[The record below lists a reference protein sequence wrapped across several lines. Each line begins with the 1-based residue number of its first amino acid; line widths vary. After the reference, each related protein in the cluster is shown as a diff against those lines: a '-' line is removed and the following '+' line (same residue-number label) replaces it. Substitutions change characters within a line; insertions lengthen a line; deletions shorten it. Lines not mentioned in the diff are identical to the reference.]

1 MFYFQLLVVSVLG
14 LVLGSFMTSLT
25 YRWPLNRAISKGRS
39 ICPKCGKIISWY
51 DNIPVL
57 SYLLLKGKCRRCG
70 HNISPRYIL
79 IELTTGVLFAATFL
93 LYSNCSNFNYYFC
106 SWRFSLGNLT
116 LPFLLLNVFLL
127 ISVLVIDFEHQL
139 ILDEIVFIGF
149 VSAVIIYIL
158 SGVEIYS
165 YLLTGFGAATAL
177 LLLNIVTRGRGMG
190 LGDVKFAI
198 YGGIFFK
205 PFQGMVWLFL
215 SFIIGALIGLT
226 LILFGKSK
234 FGQKIAFGP
243 FLVISLLI
251 SLIFVNS
258 FHLF

>member
-1 MFYFQLLVVSVLG
+1 
-14 LVLGSFMTSLT
+14 
-25 YRWPLNRAISKGRS
+25 
-39 ICPKCGKIISWY
+39 
-51 DNIPVL
+51 
-57 SYLLLKGKCRRCG
+57 
-70 HNISPRYIL
+70 
-79 IELTTGVLFAATFL
+79 
-93 LYSNCSNFNYYFC
+93 
-106 SWRFSLGNLT
+106 
-116 LPFLLLNVFLL
+116 VFLL